1 MLKVLRSLRSIA
13 LSWSGIATLLLAWWL
28 NTRLGLFPPQVL
40 APPERVAAA
49 FVAGVRSGDLARNLV
64 ASLSVLAAGYV
75 IGATLGVAFGV
86 AMARSRTIESYT
98 SGLFHAIRQVPT
110 IAFIPML
117 VLMFGIE
124 ATFKIVVVG
133 KASFYPAALAA
144 YTAVQGLPRRYF
156 DVADVYRLS
165 PLARLRHV
173 ILPASL
179 PPVLTG
185 LRLSLSRAWV
195 ALVAAELLVADRGI
209 GQMMELGRQ
218 TFRLDVVL
226 MGVVLIGAIGFLLD
240 RGFKRV
246 ERLLVRGAPA

>member
-1 MLKVLRSLRSIA
+1 MLKALRAAL
-13 LSWSGIATLLLAWWL
+13 LSWSGVTVILLAWWL
-28 NTRLGLFPPQVL
+28 TTRLGVFPAQVL
-40 APPERVAAA
+40 ASPERVSLA
-49 FVAGVRSGDLARNLV
+49 FVAGVRSGDLVRNLS
-64 ASLSVLAAGYV
+64 ASLTILAVGYL
-75 IGATLGVAFGV
+75 IGATLGVVFGV
-86 AMARSRTIESYT
+86 AMALSKTVESYT

-133 KASFYPAALAA
+133 KAAFYPAALAA
-144 YTAVQGLPRRYF
+144 YTAVQGLPKRYF
-156 DVADVYRLS
+156 DVADVCRLS
-165 PLARLRHV
+165 PLSRLRYV
-173 ILPASL
+173 VLPASL

-226 MGVVLIGAIGFLLD
+226 LGVVLIGAIGFALD
-240 RGFKRV
+240 RGFKRI
-246 ERLLVRGAPA
+246 EAILVRGAPA

>member
-1 MLKVLRSLRSIA
+1 MLKTLRALGSAA
-13 LSWSGIATLLLAWWL
+13 LSLSGIVTLFLAWW
-28 NTRLGLFPPQVL
+28 TITKLGLFPAQVL
-40 APPERVAAA
+40 PSPERVALAFAA
-49 FVAGVRSGDLARNLV
+49 SVRSGDLARNLS
-64 ASLSVLAAGYV
+64 ASLSILAAGYV
-75 IGATLGVAFGV
+75 IGASLGVAFGV
-86 AMARSRTIESYT
+86 AMALSRTVESYT

-117 VLMFGIE
+117 VLVFGIE

-144 YTAVQGLPRRYF
+144 YTAVQGLPKRYF

-165 PLARLRHV
+165 SLTRLRSV

-226 MGVVLIGAIGFLLD
+226 MGVVLIGAIGFALD
-240 RGFKRV
+240 RGFKQV
-246 ERLLVRGAPA
+246 ERLLVRGTPA